1 MPRLGGCRE
10 RQYLNIYRSVR
21 ETPRPESYVEDVE
34 TAKEAQGLGRAPMDV
49 YRALASG
56 AESGW
61 DFTTRWLEDGTGR
74 VEQGMA
80 NLATIDTCHVI
91 PVDLN
96 SILYHVETT
105 LAFFHSELYGEE
117 ASAVKKYDSAAKQRA
132 LTMHSW
138 LWVGTSYRDYRL
150 DVGAHST
157 IVSISD
163 YAVPLWAGLC
173 GPKGFNAAI
182 LVNSLKRSGLLAL
195 CGATTTAVDSGGRT
209 QWDAP
214 NAWPPMNLMLV
225 EGLDQVPGTEA
236 LADCLTETW
245 LRNNFITW
253 QRTGYMHE
261 KYDSFEPGRFGAGG
275 EYEPQVGF
283 GWSNGTALALLVRET
298 RVKTE
303 ESVPWGDVQV
313 MQTPARIG
321 NLPRVASRGL
331 MIRSPSNSQ
340 LKQQQMQQQ
349 VSPTWIAA

>member
-321 NLPRVASRGL
+321 NLPRPASRGL
-331 MIRSPSNSQ
+331 MIRSPSNGQ
-340 LKQQQMQQQ
+340 LKQQHMQRQ

>member
-10 RQYLNIYRSVR
+10 RQHLNIYRSVR
-21 ETPRPESYVEDVE
+21 ETPRPESHVEDVE
-34 TAKEAQGLGRAPMDV
+34 TAKEAQGLGRAPVDV

-74 VEQGMA
+74 VEPGTA

-96 SILYHVETT
+96 SILYHMEKT
-105 LAFFHSELYGEE
+105 LAFFHSELNAENLVAFNKYET
-117 ASAVKKYDSAAKQRA
+117 ASQQRA

-150 DVGAHST
+150 DIGMHST
-157 IVSISD
+157 IEALSD
-163 YAVPLWAGLC
+163 YAAPLWAGLT
-173 GPKGFNAAI
+173 GPEGFNPEVLI
-182 LVNSLKRSGLLAL
+182 NSLKRSGLLAL

-214 NAWPPMNLMLV
+214 NAWPPLNLMLV
-225 EGLDQVPGTEA
+225 DGLDRVPGTEA
-236 LADCLTETW
+236 LADCLCETW

-253 QRTGYMHE
+253 QRTGFMHE

-283 GWSNGTALALLVRET
+283 GWTNGTALALLVREP

-303 ESVPWGDVQV
+303 ESVPSGDNQV

-321 NLPRVASRGL
+321 NMPRVASRG
-331 MIRSPSNSQ
+331 MMMRSPSSSQ
-340 LKQQQMQQQ
+340 LKQEPKQREN
-349 VSPTWIAA
+349 SPTWIAA